1 MNIFYL
7 DSNPAI
13 CAAMHNDKHC
23 VKMILETAQ
32 ILSTAHH
39 AYNSDVENLYKP
51 THKNHP
57 STVWATASAM
67 NYQWLWQLLNE
78 LCKEYT
84 HRYQKTHKVQWS
96 GLLTKLYSPPV
107 SMPVLAFTQPPQA
120 MPDDCKAQNS
130 IQAYRDYYIKHKAHI
145 AKWTNR
151 QIPSWFKIISDFS

>member
-7 DSNPAI
+7 DSNPTI

-39 AYNSDVENLYKP
+39 AYNSDNVSQLYKP

-57 STVWATASAM
+57 STVWARQSAT
-67 NYQWLWQLLNE
+67 NYLWLWHLLNE

-84 HRYQKTHKVQWS
+84 HRYKKIHKVQCS
-96 GLLTKLYSPPV
+96 GLLDTLFTFPST
-107 SMPVLAFTQPPQA
+107 MPILPFTEPPQA
-120 MPDDCKAQNS
+120 MPDDCKAHNT
-130 IQAYRDYYIKHKAHI
+130 IQAYRDYYIKYKAHI

-151 QIPSWFKIISDFS
+151 QIPSWFK